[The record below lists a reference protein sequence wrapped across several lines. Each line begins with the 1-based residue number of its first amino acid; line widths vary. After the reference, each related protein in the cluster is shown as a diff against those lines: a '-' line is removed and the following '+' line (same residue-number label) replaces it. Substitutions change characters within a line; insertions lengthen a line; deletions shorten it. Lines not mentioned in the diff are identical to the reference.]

1 VQPYDRVNGTWVV
14 YGLGNAVAQQD
25 ADVEGVYDGNTCR
38 VTFTEKP
45 DGSFAVSRLEYLPT
59 MITHF
64 DGVHPMRWLDVAKDL
79 PDPAFASL
87 RPALRATQAR
97 VSADVDMLGAFRH
110 GVVEARSPKV
120 R

>member
-1 VQPYDRVNGTWVV
+1 
-14 YGLGNAVAQQD
+14 
-25 ADVEGVYDGNTCR
+25 
-38 VTFTEKP
+38 
-45 DGSFAVSRLEYLPT
+45 
-59 MITHF
+59 
-64 DGVHPMRWLDVAKDL
+64 MRWLDVAKDL